1 MDFSQYTDQQLAEAI
16 VFYRRQ
22 RNGSMGLNEAAHV
35 KAKNFV
41 RLAEEEQARRLN
53 EAQVKK
59 PTKSERSIALPNGE
73 PDRSADMK
81 VNKVAYALD
90 KEPKKKVSL
99 PKAPWNEEAELDEAA
114 FDDESKAHDR
124 HYEKQTPAVQN
135 ALDKY
140 TRQGMS
146 YKQAHA
152 KISNPLTGHRLRKE
166 ITPLHEEQID
176 ELKKSTLASYV
187 KKASTDQYLKG
198 QAVQYHTNKAQTADG
213 VFAKQSKEKHYDAAD
228 KALKKASN
236 RDTGI
241 GRAVDRLAK
250 EEVELDEAAK
260 EYHVVHRAASLT
272 SAQMKGA
279 VPGDQPTFHKTEA
292 DAIAHLNKKYKKVR
306 DGVWKDNKD
315 QFYFHK
321 KKSTVKEE
329 VEQIDELSNTALQ
342 RYKSGANKVI
352 DNSNDSDEIKK
363 RVKGYSLASKKLTDR
378 VLKKEEVEQIDEIS
392 ASTLQSY
399 VDKAR
404 DSKKAE
410 MKNRTA
416 AKNDMKKYGMAMDK
430 KAHDDAARKVVNRG
444 TGISVANK
452 KLGTYPA
459 DKAKA
464 KIMAREEVELDESD
478 NIRDLFAQSVQ
489 AKLKK
494 AKVSY
499 RDPNAKTAREE
510 DRIAKQL
517 AAKAKLKKEEVELDE
532 AESYTHRVGGYYTH
546 RGDDKPVSIKV
557 NASSEKE
564 AKEKAS
570 AQLSGNHK
578 NYRPTIVKQ
587 LTNEKLD
594 EASYRDS
601 GYANMLKASRKADK
615 EADKMRAKHEKEAK
629 KAGEPKAEFKEEA
642 DLRITKIYNKWP
654 KKATYA
660 VHTPDRKYFKE
671 FDSMESAKAHHAEK
685 SGK

>member
-1 MDFSQYTDQQLAEAI
+1 MTDFTQLSDKELSEAI
-16 VFYRRQ
+16 DFHRRQ
-22 RNGSMGLNEAAHV
+22 RNMSRGVNESMHMRQV
-35 KAKNFV
+35 QTV
-41 RLAEEEQARRLN
+41 RLLEAEEARRLD

-59 PTKSERSIALPNGE
+59 PTKSERSIALPDGE
-73 PDRSADMK
+73 PNRSADMK

-250 EEVELDEAAK
+250 EEAEKQLFMD
-260 EYHVVHRAASLT
+260 
-272 SAQMKGA
+272 
-279 VPGDQPTFHKTEA
+279 PD
-292 DAIAHLNKKYKKVR
+292 
-306 DGVWKDNKD
+306 
-315 QFYFHK
+315 
-321 KKSTVKEE
+321 
-329 VEQIDELSNTALQ
+329 
-342 RYKSGANKVI
+342 
-352 DNSNDSDEIKK
+352 
-363 RVKGYSLASKKLTDR
+363 
-378 VLKKEEVEQIDEIS
+378 
-392 ASTLQSY
+392 
-399 VDKAR
+399 DK
-404 DSKKAE
+404 
-410 MKNRTA
+410 MW
-416 AKNDMKKYGMAMDK
+416 
-430 KAHDDAARKVVNRG
+430 
-444 TGISVANK
+444 
-452 KLGTYPA
+452 
-459 DKAKA
+459 
-464 KIMAREEVELDESD
+464 
-478 NIRDLFAQSVQ
+478 
-489 AKLKK
+489 
-494 AKVSY
+494 KVSY
-499 RDPNAKTAREE
+499 DHGPHQSNTIKV
-510 DRIAKQL
+510 
-517 AAKAKLKKEEVELDE
+517 KAKSQSHAWEVAKEVAKRKYGHTRITSGSVESMKEEVELDE
-532 AESYTHRVGGYYTH
+532 
-546 RGDDKPVSIKV
+546 
-557 NASSEKE
+557 
-564 AKEKAS
+564 
-570 AQLSGNHK
+570 K
-578 NYRPTIVKQ
+578 NILGSIVKGTAKLAYKGAKTALVNNKGNFRFSTAGKADAADERAKKAEKLNRDRERIRLAQ
-587 LTNEKLD
+587 ERLRKARERSTNEEAELD

-642 DLRITKIYNKWP
+642 DLRITKVYNKWP

-671 FDSMESAKAHHAEK
+671 FDTMEAAKAHHAEK

>member
-1 MDFSQYTDQQLAEAI
+1 MTDFTQLSDKELSEAI
-16 VFYRRQ
+16 DFHRRQ
-22 RNGSMGLNEAAHV
+22 RNMSRGVNESMHMRQV
-35 KAKNFV
+35 QTV
-41 RLAEEEQARRLN
+41 RLLEAEEARRLE

-73 PDRSADMK
+73 PNRSADMK

-250 EEVELDEAAK
+250 EEVEQIDEISKDTVNSYWKKAAAARYPLDVKARK
-260 EYHVVHRAASLT
+260 
-272 SAQMKGA
+272 AQDQKTNRIRSGKPLAGYKPKDELSPEEKRTHMNRIKGMNNA
-279 VPGDQPTFHKTEA
+279 GKRLF
-292 DAIAHLNKKYKKVR
+292 R
-306 DGVWKDNKD
+306 
-315 QFYFHK
+315 
-321 KKSTVKEE
+321 SEE
-329 VEQIDELSNTALQ
+329 VEQIDENGIEGWKHAGSDISKMRAAAGKDVKLVRL
-342 RYKSGANKVI
+342 KKDGAESKLH
-352 DNSNDSDEIKK
+352 DATKMFRSEDEAQKHH
-363 RVKGYSLASKKLTDR
+363 DR
-378 VLKKEEVEQIDEIS
+378 VVGLNPKSKI
-392 ASTLQSY
+392 AHNLY
-399 VDKAR
+399 VDGKHV
-404 DSKKAE
+404 K
-410 MKNRTA
+410 T
-416 AKNDMKKYGMAMDK
+416 
-430 KAHDDAARKVVNRG
+430 
-444 TGISVANK
+444 
-452 KLGTYPA
+452 LG
-459 DKAKA
+459 
-464 KIMAREEVELDESD
+464 ESVELDESD
-478 NIRDLFAQSVQ
+478 NSVQ
-489 AKLKK
+489 NLAIQAIQSKLKK

-517 AAKAKLKKEEVELDE
+517 AAKAKLKKEEVE
-532 AESYTHRVGGYYTH
+532 
-546 RGDDKPVSIKV
+546 
-557 NASSEKE
+557 
-564 AKEKAS
+564 
-570 AQLSGNHK
+570 
-578 NYRPTIVKQ
+578 
-587 LTNEKLD
+587 LD

-642 DLRITKIYNKWP
+642 DLRITKVYNKWP

-660 VHTPDRKYFKE
+660 VHNADRSYHKE
-671 FDSMESAKAHHAEK
+671 FDSMEAAKAHHAEK

>member
-1 MDFSQYTDQQLAEAI
+1 MTDFTKLSDKELSEAI
-16 VFYRRQ
+16 NFHRRQ
-22 RNGSMGLNEAAHV
+22 RNMSRGVNEAAHMRQTQT
-35 KAKNFV
+35 V
-41 RLAEEEQARRLN
+41 RLLEAEEARRLN
-53 EAQVKK
+53 EK
-59 PTKSERSIALPNGE
+59 
-73 PDRSADMK
+73 
-81 VNKVAYALD
+81 
-90 KEPKKKVSL
+90 
-99 PKAPWNEEAELDEAA
+99 AELTEAVTV
-114 FDDESKAHDR
+114 DKKNYSWGKMMTVR
-124 HYEKQTPAVQN
+124 H
-135 ALDKY
+135 
-140 TRQGMS
+140 GS
-146 YKQAHA
+146 SH
-152 KISNPLTGHRLRKE
+152 SF
-166 ITPLHEEQID
+166 PLHPEHQEKIKNLKDGESTAFKDETGSHVTAHREGDKVHLKLRGANEKTTVAHSHFTESVQID

-213 VFAKQSKEKHYDAAD
+213 AFAKQSKEKHYDAAD

-241 GRAVDRLAK
+241 GRAVNRLAK
-250 EEVELDEAAK
+250 EEVELSEAETNYVIKHQKTKQVLSTHSDYVTAKDEHEGLGADKHEYGVYKQTKKDAALRNRNTYR
-260 EYHVVHRAASLT
+260 E
-272 SAQMKGA
+272 
-279 VPGDQPTFHKTEA
+279 EA
-292 DAIAHLNKKYKKVR
+292 
-306 DGVWKDNKD
+306 
-315 QFYFHK
+315 
-321 KKSTVKEE
+321 
-329 VEQIDELSNTALQ
+329 
-342 RYKSGANKVI
+342 
-352 DNSNDSDEIKK
+352 
-363 RVKGYSLASKKLTDR
+363 
-378 VLKKEEVEQIDEIS
+378 EQIDEIS

-399 VDKAR
+399 VGKAR

-416 AKNDMKKYGMAMDK
+416 VKNDMKKYGMAMDK
-430 KAHDDAARKVVNRG
+430 KAHDDAARKVANRG
-444 TGISVANK
+444 TGISVANR
-452 KLGTYPA
+452 KLNTYLT

-464 KIMAREEVELDESD
+464 KVMAREEAELDESD

-532 AESYTHRVGGYYTH
+532 A
-546 RGDDKPVSIKV
+546 
-557 NASSEKE
+557 
-564 AKEKAS
+564 
-570 AQLSGNHK
+570 
-578 NYRPTIVKQ
+578 
-587 LTNEKLD
+587 
-594 EASYRDS
+594 SYRDS

-642 DLRITKIYNKWP
+642 DLRITKVYNKWP

-671 FDSMESAKAHHAEK
+671 FDSMEAAKAHHAEK